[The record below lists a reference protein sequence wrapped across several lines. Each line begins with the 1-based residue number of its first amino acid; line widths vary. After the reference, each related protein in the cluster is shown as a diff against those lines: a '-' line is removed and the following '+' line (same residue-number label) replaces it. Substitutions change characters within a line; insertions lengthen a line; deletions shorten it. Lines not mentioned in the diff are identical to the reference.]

1 MLASYSGKRCHH
13 FSSSSVDYRCS
24 SWQTSTAQ
32 ASQVR
37 NTFLQVLHT
46 YLLLSPFYFTK
57 VIIYRLH
64 GGLYPYFCHPQYSHL
79 GQSCDFERKIES
91 WLAKL
96 YIWNIRIA
104 YVINSTQSNN
114 EKYKKFINS
123 KLPNGPNLRFCFI
136 KNSWQHDLSTMILL
150 SYTHPHTA
158 ICIRLWQRKLE
169 SRRFVT

>member
-57 VIIYRLH
+57 VIIYKLH

-79 GQSCDFERKIES
+79 GQSCDFKKNWMIINKTIYLKHQGYLCYWS
-91 WLAKL
+91 KL
-96 YIWNIRIA
+96 
-104 YVINSTQSNN
+104 NSTQINN
-114 EKYKKFINS
+114 ELYKKFMNS
-123 KLPNGPNLRFCFI
+123 KLLNGPNLKICFI
-136 KNSWQHDLSTMILL
+136 RIVHHTTYLQWFCYLTP
-150 SYTHPHTA
+150 THTP
-158 ICIRLWQRKLE
+158 LYVFDFDKE
-169 SRRFVT
+169 S